1 MRIVTGQA
9 GICKKNT
16 GWDLQKN
23 ILKIFFE
30 KCSEFLLPIYFQT
43 YRIDPMRIEDLI
55 TRYDI
60 SKLTNNTVLIVDDEK
75 ENIQIMELVLGKH
88 FNVLSATSGREALDI
103 LENKDCDVIVADQ
116 RMPGMTGV
124 ELLELTRKMDRDI
137 TGIVVTAYAEYK
149 AIMAAINQGQAF
161 KFILKPF
168 DGTQLVASIHEAM
181 EKTFY
186 ERAIRALVSKLDY
199 HIETLEQK
207 NSELHD
213 MQGKLLMAERFGTV
227 GRMTSGIVHDMG
239 NALSG
244 LLFMSQELRESDCAK
259 DIRDVFNLSVNGL
272 ERLHNT
278 LNEIRSFVRDGSNI
292 ETLHKEAVEPKKI
305 LQDAVKLS
313 RLDKEARQRRI
324 EWTVQP
330 DMPEVVVDWEMVVQ
344 SLVNLIGNAVDAT
357 EKDGQIMVEASSR
370 NDWLK
375 ITVRDNGTGMDEEV
389 TEHVFEPMFST
400 KEAGGLGMGLFMVES
415 IIKAHGGS
423 VGVQSQQ
430 GEGTEFRIILP
441 LDRNSQ

>member
-1 MRIVTGQA
+1 M
-9 GICKKNT
+9 
-16 GWDLQKN
+16 
-23 ILKIFFE
+23 
-30 KCSEFLLPIYFQT
+30 PIYFQT